1 MNDIDK
7 DYTHQ
12 LKLRRVSASNVLLL
26 TEGQATQTG
35 GEAMKGLTDQVDQDS
50 PSYGWF
56 VNTDDAETGT
66 TGEDQ
71 NKSSS
76 SMFLPTKPDLALS
89 AVSTSASSS
98 FSAGSRIDLE
108 VQQALAADT
117 IDDVLAGFSLVQQ

>member
-1 MNDIDK
+1 MNDRQR
-7 DYTHQ
+7 YTQQ

-26 TEGQATQTG
+26 TEGQAAKTRG
-35 GEAMKGLTDQVDQDS
+35 DAKKGLKDKVDQDS

-76 SMFLPTKPDLALS
+76 SMFLPEDTKPVLAAAAS
-89 AVSTSASSS
+89 DSASSS
-98 FSAGSRIDLE
+98 FSAGSIQDFE